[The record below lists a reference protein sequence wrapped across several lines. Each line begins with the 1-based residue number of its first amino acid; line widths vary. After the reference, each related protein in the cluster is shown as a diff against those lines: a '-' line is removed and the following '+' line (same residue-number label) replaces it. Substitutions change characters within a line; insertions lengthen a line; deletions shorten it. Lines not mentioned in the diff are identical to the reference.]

1 MSEFLTACIRTVA
14 NEFTLIFFFFG
25 FSQSHP
31 HSHARTR
38 LIGFIQFFEKRNQFL
53 MKRVF
58 GGIQ

>member
-14 NEFTLIFFFFG
+14 NEFTLTFFLFG
-25 FSQSHP
+25 FP

-53 MKRVF
+53 TKRVF